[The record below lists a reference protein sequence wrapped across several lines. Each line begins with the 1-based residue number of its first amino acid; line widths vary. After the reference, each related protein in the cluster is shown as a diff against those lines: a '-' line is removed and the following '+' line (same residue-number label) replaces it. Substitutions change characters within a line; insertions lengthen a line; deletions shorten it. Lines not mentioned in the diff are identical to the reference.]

1 MSFNTNIID
10 VRSGRSWTCEI
21 TVNTENWFIYTFLES
36 QKSRCVAS
44 LAFRS
49 ARTAGR
55 LGADGKHPHLC
66 LLSEEETRFVC
77 LAVWIAAS
85 CSRVCTSNSVIISKK
100 AKVIIYTSAH
110 LLKGCYATHYILN
123 VESLILSAQG
133 LKNLLCVCVCVCV
146 CVRARV
152 RTRPCVF
159 VEVYFKNIKLWD
171 GFSENDH
178 IWDGR
183 LFVWSWFPAPSPP
196 STLFFSFWCFLVAC
210 DAFGLVNQ
218 R

>member
-21 TVNTENWFIYTFLES
+21 TVNIENWFIYTFLES

-66 LLSEEETRFVC
+66 LLSEEETRFVR

-85 CSRVCTSNSVIISKK
+85 CSRVCASNSVIISKK

-133 LKNLLCVCVCVCV
+133 LKNLLCVCVCVCLCARAHARAHV
-146 CVRARV
+146 CLWRFIL
-152 RTRPCVF
+152 RTLNC
-159 VEVYFKNIKLWD
+159 EM
-171 GFSENDH
+171 GFLRMITS
-178 IWDGR
+178 GTVGC
-183 LFVWSWFPAPSPP
+183 LFGLDSPP
-196 STLFFSFWCFLVAC
+196 LPPATLFFSFWCFLVAC